1 MNFLNSLSFAREI
14 DSKDTLKHFRS
25 RFNIPKTDGKEKIY
39 FLGNSLGLQPVTT
52 ASAIQEVLDQ
62 WSQFGVEGFTHGKN
76 PWMDFHDQLAGPLA
90 EIVGALP
97 SEVVVMNHLTVN
109 LHLLM
114 SGFYSPEG
122 KKNKIICEAKAFP
135 SDQYMM
141 ETHVRFHGLD
151 PEKTIIEIQPRA
163 GEHHIRTEDIV
174 EEIEKQKN
182 ELSLILWGGV
192 NYYSGQFFDIQAITG
207 AAHRAG
213 AIAGFDMA
221 HAAGNVIL
229 KLHDWNVDFACWC
242 SYKYLNSGPGT
253 IAGAYIHERYHH
265 NHSVPKLAGWWGYEK
280 ENRFKMKKGFKPV
293 ASAEGWQV
301 STPPMILYAAHKA
314 SLEIFKE
321 AGMDNLAVKGQQL
334 SDYLIFLLNEINA
347 VHPDHPIE
355 IITPLSKGCQVSVLF
370 KQNGRQIF
378 ERLSIN
384 GIFADWREPSV
395 IRVAPV
401 PLYNTFEEVFN
412 YTGVIKTLLT

>member
-14 DSKDTLKHFRS
+14 DSKDSLKHFRS

-62 WSQFGVEGFTHGKN
+62 WSQFGAEGFTHGKN

-97 SEVVVMNHLTVN
+97 PEVVVMNHLTVN

-114 SGFYSPEG
+114 SGFYSPAG

-174 EEIEKQKN
+174 EEIEKQKD

-347 VHPDHPIE
+347 VHPDHSIE

-412 YTGVIKTLLT
+412 YTRVIKTLLT